1 MVLPSVATPDISGY
15 LPAAIPEALSLVPAV
30 QRGPDALSA
39 GSGED
44 EDEDEEHLVLLG
56 ALAAVQSAGIWPKPK
71 RRSARTLVDRVL
83 ARGERPAERV
93 RQ

>member
-39 GSGED
+39 GSGE
-44 EDEDEEHLVLLG
+44 EEDEEHLVLLG